1 MRCSAAVHAVPIG
14 RPSDVEAWLGGLPA
28 GGRFCLDGDPAHPEG
43 RWTFLGAEPVERVE
57 VPPGPEPLAA
67 IARGPAPGDGGG
79 PLSATEIPWWVVT
92 VAYDAA
98 WADPGAASLRRPPR
112 LARGDAPVLTLARH
126 DALVALD
133 ERTDEA
139 WALGESEERARA
151 LVAAIER
158 EGHER
163 AEAGEVTVE
172 DPARHRA
179 RIEAALDAIGR
190 GEIYQVNLARPWRAP
205 YSGSPLP
212 LWRAMRGA
220 SEVPLGAFV
229 ETESRAVVARTMER
243 FLRWDRG
250 AGRLWTSP
258 IKGTLARRGDD
269 ASEARALRA
278 DHKERAEHSMIVDLM
293 RNDLSR
299 VAKTGSVSVREPLRV
314 EPFRGLH
321 HLVSTVECEPRE
333 DVDARAILDATFPPG
348 SVTGTPKL
356 RAMELIE
363 EHEDTPRGLYTGAI
377 GFLDR
382 MGGLS
387 LAVAIRTAVIEAG
400 RALYFAG
407 GGLVSASDVDRE
419 IAETELKARV
429 FLEALEEVR
438 RKKSV

>member
-1 MRCSAAVHAVPIG
+1 M
-14 RPSDVEAWLGGLPA
+14 EAWLGALPA
-28 GGRFCLDGDPAHPEG
+28 EGRFCLDGDAAHPEG
-43 RWTFLGAEPVERVE
+43 RWTFLGAEPVERIE
-57 VPPGPEPLAA
+57 VPPGPSPLAA
-67 IARGPAPGDGGG
+67 IARGPSPGDGGG
-79 PLSATEIPWWVVT
+79 PIAARDVPWWVVT

-98 WADPGAASLRRPPR
+98 WADPRAASLRRMPR
-112 LARGDAPVLTLARH
+112 LARGEAPVLTLARY
-126 DALVALD
+126 DALIAVD
-133 ERTDEA
+133 ERSGDA
-139 WALGESEERARA
+139 WALGETEARARA
-151 LVAAIER
+151 LADATGKQTAAT
-158 EGHER
+158 
-163 AEAGEVTVE
+163 AQAGPATVE
-172 DPARHRA
+172 PRSRHRA

-205 YSGSPLP
+205 YSGSPIP
-212 LWRAMRGA
+212 LWLAMRGA

-229 ETESRAVVARTMER
+229 QTESRTVIARTMER
-243 FLRWDRG
+243 FLRWDRESR
-250 AGRLWTSP
+250 RLWTSP

-269 ASEARALRA
+269 ALEAEALKA

-299 VAKTGSVSVREPLRV
+299 VATTGSVRVREPLRV

-321 HLVSTVECEPRE
+321 HLVSTVECTTRE
-333 DVDARAILDATFPPG
+333 DIDARAIFEATFPPG

-382 MGGLS
+382 AGGMS
-387 LAVAIRTAVIEAG
+387 LAVAIRTAVIEHDEVV
-400 RALYFAG
+400 YFAG

-429 FLEALEEVR
+429 FVEALEKVVAE
-438 RKKSV
+438 KSV